1 MKSELYTVHTYTH
14 ITTAAC
20 FLNIGIVTGQHVKAS
35 VCESSSSIE
44 PPLQNLVKAGTVF
57 KWNNFGFKF
66 WCDLVLSVPI
76 TLTVK
81 VDMRQ
86 TRGVRN
92 K

>member
-1 MKSELYTVHTYTH
+1 MLLAEIACILKYNVHGIMKSELYTVHTYTH

-57 KWNNFGFKF
+57 K
-66 WCDLVLSVPI
+66 
-76 TLTVK
+76 
-81 VDMRQ
+81 
-86 TRGVRN
+86 
-92 K
+92 